1 MRDSETAGS
10 SRDRLLQAAK
20 SLFGQN
26 GYEQTSTASIARE
39 AGTSESQLVR
49 YFSSKAGL
57 LEAIF
62 NQSWQM
68 LNEEITKVIGNAGS
82 GRAAILGVLAT
93 LIEAFGRDQDLAVLF
108 LLEGRRIRGTSHEV
122 LLSKGFIQFTTL
134 LQQLIQRAQ
143 RDGSFRKNFSDAAIE
158 SAVIGA
164 AEGMIR
170 DRLLAQRGGK
180 PNPFS
185 NEEIRQVFAAVLEG
199 L

>member
-143 RDGSFRKNFSDAAIE
+143 RDGSFRKNFSEAAIE